1 MGAVNMEAG
10 PRNEDCQLK
19 YQEGRVG
26 LSST

>member
-1 MGAVNMEAG
+1 MGAVGMEAG
-10 PRNEDCQLK
+10 PRNEDGQVK